1 MYIEYR
7 VYIIIYRNVYVINSQ
22 NYIQIQKKKKFLRK
36 NYPFHKLSNQNLI
49 I

>member
-22 NYIQIQKKKKFLRK
+22 NYTKKKRNFYERII
-36 NYPFHKLSNQNLI
+36 PFTNFQI
-49 I
+49 RI